1 MRNYLAEHRGPFA
14 MDRLRRPESFEDV
27 CAEGLFRSATPTQ
40 ILSGRG
46 ALFEVGLPGLLGAGG
61 FRPQKIPT
69 KEEVL
74 QAGANIFDATTC
86 TEQVDVFVSH
96 RCDSSRWAKYLA
108 LCLHLNM
115 TAAAACSVLVW
126 LSATVIMVTCAGG
139 VDGLGGNMWLLPIL
153 VYLPMA
159 VFLIVFF
166 FGHNALSFFRPMSI
180 WVDRACIHQTDHDL
194 KLRQIQALPVFVA
207 RSSSMLVL
215 WDDAYFERLWCKL
228 ELATFAKYGGA
239 KKVCFLP
246 LGLAPWLL
254 SALALDLILATLLYL
269 SYNELLLEVLS
280 SMAHALIPQRVW
292 DSMAAY
298 SDLVTG
304 VLIIVMLGTFL
315 GILGSIPW
323 TISCRLKLRNHS
335 LMLDQMAAFDCR
347 NARCTVE
354 SDRDLVEHQVRRL
367 FHLASGREEEEGTA
381 APNAERFTPL
391 DAFNEHIRGPLRS
404 AVLES
409 IGEELQVPYG
419 VCLIAGLP
427 MMFYSGVDTLACDS
441 ECRGRIG
448 YASVVQYLVANI
460 ICYGTSLLLVFPIFY
475 PVFLR
480 MLKRAL
486 SVSSE
491 LLQPILAGLSGVL
504 TFSYGFSL
512 FAVLWVLSYACVADG
527 VAGLVA
533 YLLFVMLLVGQLYCL
548 FGSGRTSATHP
559 SASLGEGSYRLL
571 QVAGP

>member
-1 MRNYLAEHRGPFA
+1 

-96 RCDSSRWAKYLA
+96 RWDSSRWAKYLA

-126 LSATVIMVTCAGG
+126 LSATVIMVMCAGG
-139 VDGLGGNMWLLPIL
+139 LDNVGDNIWLLPIL

-166 FGHNALSFFRPMSI
+166 FGHHALSFFRAMSI

-215 WDDAYFERLWCKL
+215 WDDAYFERLWCQL

-239 KKVCFLP
+239 KKVRFLP
-246 LGLAPWLL
+246 LGLAPWLITAM
-254 SALALDLILATLLYL
+254 SLDLMVATVWYL
-269 SYNELLLEVLS
+269 SYYKLPPEVLS
-280 SMAHALIPQRVW
+280 LVQKSLIPQRLLHCMSTV
-292 DSMAAY
+292 SKLAP
-298 SDLVTG
+298 G
-304 VLIIVMLGTFL
+304 VLVIVMMGTFS

-323 TISCRLKLRNHS
+323 TISCRLKLRHHA
-335 LMLDQMAAFDCR
+335 LMLDQMATFDCR

-354 SDRDLVEHQVRRL
+354 SDKDPGATSFRGAGKHW
-367 FHLASGREEEEGTA
+367 GGA
-381 APNAERFTPL
+381 A
-391 DAFNEHIRGPLRS
+391 S
-404 AVLES
+404 AV
-409 IGEELQVPYG
+409 
-419 VCLIAGLP
+419 
-427 MMFYSGVDTLACDS
+427 
-441 ECRGRIG
+441 
-448 YASVVQYLVANI
+448 
-460 ICYGTSLLLVFPIFY
+460 
-475 PVFLR
+475 
-480 MLKRAL
+480 
-486 SVSSE
+486 
-491 LLQPILAGLSGVL
+491 
-504 TFSYGFSL
+504 
-512 FAVLWVLSYACVADG
+512 
-527 VAGLVA
+527 
-533 YLLFVMLLVGQLYCL
+533 
-548 FGSGRTSATHP
+548 
-559 SASLGEGSYRLL
+559 
-571 QVAGP
+571 